1 MNTELEKTSQISF
14 RIPQELREEFRQ
26 YGGSSRILRLFV
38 ETFVK
43 NRKKELNIALKKEIK

>member
-14 RIPQELREEFRQ
+14 RISQELREEFRQ

-43 NRKKELNIALKKEIK
+43 NRKKEMNIALKKEIK

>member
-26 YGGSSRILRLFV
+26 YGGSSRILRLYV

-43 NRKKELNIALKKEIK
+43 NRKKELNMTLKEVK

>member
-14 RIPQELREEFRQ
+14 RIPQELRKEFRQ

-43 NRKKELNIALKKEIK
+43 NRKQEMSITRKEIE